1 MTRQTMTM
9 SSEVAAYLLQVGVR
23 EHPVQR
29 ALREFTATHRLA
41 KMQIAPEQGQ
51 FLTWLVGLTGARRY
65 LEIGT
70 FTGYS
75 ALTVALAMG
84 EQGSAVCCDM
94 STEFTTIARQY
105 WAEAGVD
112 GRIDLYVQPAVR
124 TLAML
129 LAQGQAGSFDLAFI
143 DADKNNYPE
152 YYETC
157 LQLVRPGGIIA
168 IDNILLNGRVVDP
181 QPDHPR
187 SVPILREFNQ
197 ALANDP
203 RVSLCILPMGDG
215 MTLLRKL

>member
-9 SSEVAAYLLQVGVR
+9 SDDVASYLLQIGVT

-29 ALREFTATHRLA
+29 ALREFTAGHRMA

-51 FLTWLVGLTGARRY
+51 FLRWLVGLTGARRY

-84 EQGSAVCCDM
+84 EQGSTVCCDM
-94 STEFTTIARQY
+94 SVEFTTIARDY
-105 WAEAGVD
+105 WQQAGVAE
-112 GRIDLYVQPAVR
+112 RIDLYVQPAVQ

-129 LAQGQAGSFDLAFI
+129 LEQGGAGSFDLAFI
-143 DADKNNYPE
+143 DADKQNYPA

-168 IDNILLNGRVVDP
+168 IDNILLNGRVVEP

-187 SVPILREFNQ
+187 SVHVMHEFN
-197 ALANDP
+197 ARLLTDP

-215 MTLLRKL
+215 MTLLRRL